1 MQDQF
6 FGDIND
12 YHKYGLLRCLCEVKL
27 CVGVCWM
34 YTPRDD
40 SGQGGKVDY
49 LNELREHRHR
59 DPRLFDFLKD
69 RVVSGHRAVR
79 QLEEASKTMLPGAKF
94 FSETL
99 PKAAVDRKGYFD
111 RASAAFRAADVIF
124 FDPDIGIAPPSAAR
138 SSSKH
143 LRWDEVDQVSRGA
156 DRVSCREVSVVVYW
170 HRPRAEPRDEF
181 LRRAS
186 SQLRDRMPPGAFVYT
201 VHSQDV
207 LFLLGGQPTHRD
219 RLQKASE
226 ILWKRWNGAMT
237 WREIDPPRT
246 RQAPPARR

>member
-12 YHKYGLLRCLCEVKL
+12 YHKYGLLRCLCEAEL
-27 CVGVCWM
+27 RVGVCWM

-49 LNELREHRHR
+49 LNEPREHRHR
-59 DPRLFDFLKD
+59 DPQLFDFLKK
-69 RVVSGHRAVR
+69 RVDSGRRAVR
-79 QLEEASKTMLPGAKF
+79 QLEEASETMLPGAKF

-143 LRWDEVDQVSRGA
+143 LRWDEVDRVLRGVDRFSR
-156 DRVSCREVSVVVYW
+156 RKTSVVVFW
-170 HRPRAEPRDEF
+170 HRPQGERWDDF

-186 SQLRDRMPPGAFVYT
+186 SQLRGRMPGASVYT
-201 VHSQDV
+201 VRSKYV
-207 LFLLGGQPTHRD
+207 LFLVGGQPIHRD
-219 RLQKASE
+219 QLQEASE
-226 ILWKRWNGAMT
+226 ILRRRWNGALT
-237 WREIDPPRT
+237 WREIGPKD
-246 RQAPPARR
+246 